1 MRLRSFVLAALAAAA
16 LGAAVVPAGAAQGD
30 WQVRL
35 RALGVM
41 PDASGTVTVAGVPL
55 AGSLSA
61 TDSLVPEIDFTYF
74 FADHWAAELIAA
86 TTQHSVHQTTAGDIG
101 SVWLL
106 PPTLTVQYHF
116 NPEGTFRPYVGAGVN
131 YTFFYSP
138 RSPLP
143 GISYGDSFGWAL
155 QAGVDVP
162 IGANGYF
169 LNADVKK
176 LFLSTDVSALGGL
189 VRAKGVDLNPWII
202 GLGVGYRF

>member
-16 LGAAVVPAGAAQGD
+16 LGAAVVPASAAQGD
-30 WQVRL
+30 WQVRV

-55 AGSLSA
+55 PGSLSA
-61 TDSLVPEIDFTYF
+61 TDSLVPEVDFTYF

-116 NPEGTFRPYVGAGVN
+116 NPEGRFRPYVGAGVN
-131 YTFFYSP
+131 YTIFYSP

-143 GISYGDSFGWAL
+143 NIHYSDSFGWAL

-162 IGANGYF
+162 LGANGYF
-169 LNADVKK
+169 FNADVKK
-176 LFLSTDVSALGGL
+176 LFLSTDVSALGGV